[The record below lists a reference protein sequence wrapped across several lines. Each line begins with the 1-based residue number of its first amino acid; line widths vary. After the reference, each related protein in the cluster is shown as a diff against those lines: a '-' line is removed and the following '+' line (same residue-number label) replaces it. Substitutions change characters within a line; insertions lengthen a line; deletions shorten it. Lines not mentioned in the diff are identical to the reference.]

1 MRSLE
6 ELSQV
11 GIQLGYEGSD
21 LKDFVREQ
29 QALERDERAAVREA
43 EQKRLNNEA
52 EQKKLENE
60 AEQKKL
66 ENEAERKKLM
76 RQNRKR

>member
-11 GIQLGYEGSD
+11 GIKLGYEGSD
-21 LKDFVREQ
+21 LRDFVKEQ

-43 EQKRLNNEA
+43 ERLAQEAAQKS
-52 EQKKLENE
+52 
-60 AEQKKL
+60 
-66 ENEAERKKLM
+66 
-76 RQNRKR
+76 

>member
-11 GIQLGYEGSD
+11 GTKLGYEGSD
-21 LKDFVREQ
+21 LRDFVKEQ

-43 EQKRLNNEA
+43 ERLAQEA
-52 EQKKLENE
+52 
-60 AEQKKL
+60 
-66 ENEAERKKLM
+66 
-76 RQNRKR
+76 NRKG

>member
-11 GIQLGYEGSD
+11 GTKLGYEGSD
-21 LKDFVREQ
+21 LRDFVKEQ

-43 EQKRLNNEA
+43 ERLDNEA
-52 EQKKLENE
+52 H
-60 AEQKKL
+60 
-66 ENEAERKKLM
+66 RKG
-76 RQNRKR
+76 